1 MSFKQGLW
9 LVIESASVFMAI
21 VVFIVGMDWVAND
34 EPYTGGI
41 YAPLMALCAA
51 LLLLLNSVDVD
62 ASKRWTHPNGRKRF
76 AARSP
81 LYSVE
86 SVPISGSQTRSE
98 TTHRSRC
105 VARIQPSVVLGVR
118 LRCFG
123 DIDDRCDPSKQG
135 RMIAGCQSAARVF
148 GYNARKSSKRIT
160 IRV

>member
-62 ASKRWTHPNGRKRF
+62 ASKRQAESVSRRVRRYIRWNQCLFLDRRRDRKRPTDPDVWLGFSLAWYLVF
-76 AARSP
+76 A
-81 LYSVE
+81 Y
-86 SVPISGSQTRSE
+86 
-98 TTHRSRC
+98 
-105 VARIQPSVVLGVR
+105 VVLAT
-118 LRCFG
+118 L
-123 DIDDRCDPSKQG
+123 
-135 RMIAGCQSAARVF
+135 MIAAILA
-148 GYNARKSSKRIT
+148 NKDE
-160 IRV
+160 

>member
-62 ASKRWTHPNGRKRF
+62 ASKRQKAFRGAF
-76 AARSP
+76 AAIFGGISAYFWIADEIGNDP
-81 LYSVE
+81 
-86 SVPISGSQTRSE
+86 PIQMCGS
-98 TTHRSRC
+98 
-105 VARIQPSVVLGVR
+105 
-118 LRCFG
+118 
-123 DIDDRCDPSKQG
+123 D
-135 RMIAGCQSAARVF
+135 SA
-148 GYNARKSSKRIT
+148 
-160 IRV
+160 